1 MIACSSPPSGSSR
14 RICPASSTRG
24 IPLWDSSAHMDLM
37 GDMEETFKI
46 SIGTAD
52 VLDFSSYEKGK
63 EILAKYGVEL

>member
-1 MIACSSPPSGSSR
+1 
-14 RICPASSTRG
+14 
-24 IPLWDSSAHMDLM
+24 MDLM

-52 VLDFSSYEKGK
+52 VLDFPSYEKGK